1 MKKIIKNALIL
12 TAITLVAG
20 LLLGAVHA
28 VTLKPIQEQQEK
40 SKQKAFEEV
49 FSEAASFETVDITA
63 ESDAIREHMSG
74 AGFTAQTIDEVWLPL
89 DESGNVMGLVIVLS
103 TTEGYDG
110 GMQFSI
116 GVTEDGTMTGISFLS
131 LSETAGLGMKANT
144 DEFKSQ
150 FKGKAVEAFEY
161 TKTGAVSED
170 QIDALSGATLTT
182 GAVTNGVNAGL
193 EFFRYCSETGLVEK
207 GGSAS

>member
-20 LLLGAVHA
+20 LLLGVVHA

-40 SKQKAFEEV
+40 SKQTAFQEV
-49 FSEAASFETVDITA
+49 FSEAAGFEEVDITA
-63 ESDAIREHMSG
+63 SAEEISEHMTS
-74 AGFTAQTIDEVWLPL
+74 AGFTAQTIDEVWVPVDTNGDAL
-89 DESGNVMGLVIVLS
+89 GLVIVLS

-150 FKGKAVEAFEY
+150 FQGKSVEAFEY
-161 TKTGAVSED
+161 TKTGAVSD
-170 QIDALSGATLTT
+170 NQIDALSGATLTT

-193 EFFRYCSETGLVEK
+193 EFFRYYNETELAGK